1 LDIPDEIGQQ
11 LTRVKA
17 HGAAAAQEWSG
28 GDGFNPRRAK
38 REQILH
44 KRRWIAW
51 ILDGSIFL

>member
-38 REQILH
+38 R
-44 KRRWIAW
+44 
-51 ILDGSIFL
+51 DGFSVVNASYNTLFERI